1 MALRHLWETSR
12 VGIFSPAGKL
22 QTATDNHIFARICT
36 EFGSPVSRCESVVG
50 EDYRRGEPIDSLPDG
65 DSNIDCFRTI
75 AGTDCPDMI
84 YSRLEVGERSFC
96 GTIST

>member
-1 MALRHLWETSR
+1 MALRHLWKTRR

-22 QTATDNHIFARICT
+22 QTATDNHIFAGICT
-36 EFGSPVSRCESVVG
+36 EFGSPVSRSESIVG
-50 EDYRRGEPIDSLPDG
+50 EDYRRSEPIDSLSDG
-65 DSNIDCFRTI
+65 DSNIDCLRTI
-75 AGTDCPDMI
+75 AGTDCLDMI